1 MADVV
6 QQGRDAQ
13 EFLHIVDRG
22 HVGELRC
29 QEWVQMSSE
38 ASRDMHGSQRMDE
51 PTMLGGRIDP
61 SGALQ
66 LKHIAQPL
74 NPGRIDQIFFRAFSR
89 IRRRIGDGERNV
101 FVNRIGDQ
109 SRSIVENLWNV
120 GLSFHGWSSDG
131 NGILSQDRHVG
142 NCSSSFVRCMR

>member
-1 MADVV
+1 MRDMARVQAFPFGKGPARAASDLLNDGAEVISNDHLSEFLVRQVKRFQEIIVEEVAERAMADVV

-66 LKHIAQPL
+66 LKHIAQSL
-74 NPGRIDQIFFRAFSR
+74 NPGRI
-89 IRRRIGDGERNV
+89 
-101 FVNRIGDQ
+101 
-109 SRSIVENLWNV
+109 
-120 GLSFHGWSSDG
+120 
-131 NGILSQDRHVG
+131 
-142 NCSSSFVRCMR
+142 